1 MSAPEAAYFPAFEDR
16 CGDPEDPGRNRLELE
31 LRALRARVHF
41 LEARC
46 QALEGQRPA
55 PNKLT
60 AEQIARPPTGQ
71 LGSTLPEA
79 STCWAAMSFS
89 DTPP

>member
-16 CGDPEDPGRNRLELE
+16 RADPEDPGEHRLALA

-46 QALEGQRPA
+46 RSLEDQRPA
-55 PNKLT
+55 PDKLT
-60 AEQIARPPTGQ
+60 LEQIAILDLCARVSAIEAGNG
-71 LGSTLPEA
+71 LKSGSAISE
-79 STCWAAMSFS
+79 S
-89 DTPP
+89 

>member
-16 CGDPEDPGRNRLELE
+16 RADPEDPGGQRLELE

-41 LEARC
+41 LEAWC

-55 PNKLT
+55 PS
-60 AEQIARPPTGQ
+60 AEQIDGGADCNSR
-71 LGSTLPEA
+71 SMRA
-79 STCWAAMSFS
+79 CSSH
-89 DTPP
+89 

>member
-16 CGDPEDPGRNRLELE
+16 RADPEDPGRNRLELE

-41 LEARC
+41 IEARC

-60 AEQIARPPTGQ
+60 AEQIAILDLCARVQAIEAGNA
-71 LGSTLPEA
+71 LKSGSAISE
-79 STCWAAMSFS
+79 S
-89 DTPP
+89 